1 MNAVKREFGEN
12 CMIAPDSVT
21 SDGETVEVVTK
32 MSSERLSQVKREV
45 LMRRA
50 GSVTGFGSSSL
61 SVHDN
66 TKQKDEKLE
75 SNFHRADGYAASAES
90 NNTAEIRTIL
100 DSNDAWENVSS
111 MPVLGVNTV
120 NNVNHDNVYNASSNE
135 DLNNNNYSRESN
147 YSREDN
153 YHESRE
159 TRVISDNIENS
170 ASRENSNNYR
180 KNMKFGDSIGKD
192 SAYSAYSAESKE
204 STESLKSS
212 KSSESDSSNTVN
224 QNSSSSLDDLYEY
237 SLEDRQLESVSGID
251 EEGIEKMF
259 EVKEVREFSSED
271 SQNPI
276 NLLKKKSSK
285 NNRSKEK

>member
-1 MNAVKREFGEN
+1 
-12 CMIAPDSVT
+12 
-21 SDGETVEVVTK
+21 
-32 MSSERLSQVKREV
+32 
-45 LMRRA
+45 
-50 GSVTGFGSSSL
+50 
-61 SVHDN
+61 
-66 TKQKDEKLE
+66 
-75 SNFHRADGYAASAES
+75 
-90 NNTAEIRTIL
+90 
-100 DSNDAWENVSS
+100 

-120 NNVNHDNVYNASSNE
+120 NNVNHDNAYNVSSNE
-135 DLNNNNYSRESN
+135 DLNNNN

-159 TRVISDNIENS
+159 TRVINDNIENS

-192 SAYSAYSAESKE
+192 SAYAAYSAESKE
-204 STESLKSS
+204 STESSKSS

-271 SQNPI
+271 SHNPI